1 MAAPAKGMKR
11 HAAGG
16 WKESSFIATGPKIHL
31 LTILTIR
38 WISGSTETGIMPLV
52 FQEIVRAKNGSP
64 FTYMTITIKL
74 VSGQKQHRLSRHS
87 HHL

>member
-1 MAAPAKGMKR
+1 MLRGDGKKAR
-11 HAAGG
+11 
-16 WKESSFIATGPKIHL
+16 FIATGPKMHL

-38 WISGSTETGIMPLV
+38 RISGSTETGIMPLV
-52 FQEIVRAKNGSP
+52 FLEIVRAKYGSP